1 MTNFTIFICVVSL
14 IILGAFFGLILGWAS
29 KFFEIKQKINPKIA
43 EIDEILPQLQCGTC
57 GQAGCFGFAEAVV
70 RGDASP
76 DDCRPGGD
84 NVARKIGIIL
94 GIEVESSISR
104 VATVLCTRNNNVQ
117 KIKDYQGI
125 QDCRA
130 ARTLGMN
137 IYACSSA
144 CLGLGTCVSV
154 CPCNGIFLNENQM
167 PVVREDV
174 CTGCGKCVS
183 ECPVQ
188 VLRLTPKYNNVH
200 VLCVSNDLGKNKIKA
215 HRSGACIACGKCVQ
229 ACPNQAISIENN
241 VASIDYYKCTNC
253 EECIAVCPTKA
264 ISNIRPITE
273 KV

>member
-1 MTNFTIFICVVSL
+1 
-14 IILGAFFGLILGWAS
+14 
-29 KFFEIKQKINPKIA
+29 
-43 EIDEILPQLQCGTC
+43 
-57 GQAGCFGFAEAVV
+57 
-70 RGDASP
+70 
-76 DDCRPGGD
+76 
-84 NVARKIGIIL
+84 
-94 GIEVESSISR
+94 
-104 VATVLCTRNNNVQ
+104 
-117 KIKDYQGI
+117 
-125 QDCRA
+125 
-130 ARTLGMN
+130 
-137 IYACSSA
+137 
-144 CLGLGTCVSV
+144 
-154 CPCNGIFLNENQM
+154 M